1 MQSEPERTCP
11 LFTITLQGKSKI
23 QSKNGLVHC
32 ILLSYK
38 RIVNSEPE
46 RSCPMFTITL
56 QEKSKLRARTALFI
70 VYYYP
75 TREEYNQSQNGLVEC
90 LLLPYKRRVNSEPER
105 PCSLFTIILQEK
117 SKIRARTV
125 LSIVYYY
132 PTREEYN
139 QSQNGLV
146 RCLLLLYKRRV
157 KSEPERSCPSY
168 TIMILQ
174 EKSTIRARTVLSIVY
189 YYDPTREE
197 YNQSQNGLVHRLLLS

>member
-1 MQSEPERTCP
+1 
-11 LFTITLQGKSKI
+11 
-23 QSKNGLVHC
+23 
-32 ILLSYK
+32 
-38 RIVNSEPE
+38 
-46 RSCPMFTITL
+46 MFSITL

-90 LLLPYKRRVNSEPER
+90 LLLPYKRRA
-105 PCSLFTIILQEK
+105 K

-146 RCLLLLYKRRV
+146 RCLLLPYKRRV
-157 KSEPERSCPSY
+157 QSEPERSCPLF
-168 TIMILQ
+168 TIILQ
-174 EKSTIRARTVLSIVY
+174 EKSKIRARTVLSIVYYYDPTREEYNQSQNGLVRCLLLSYKRSVQSEPERSCPLFTITLQEKSKIRARTVLSIVY